1 MKRFAD
7 IVEDVKSLS
16 TEEKGELSLILE
28 HILIEEKRSE
38 IFKNHHAAIGELK
51 SGKLKFYDKA
61 EDVINALND
70 N

>member
-38 IFKNHHAAIGELK
+38 IFKNHHATIGELK

>member
-16 TEEKGELSLILE
+16 IEEKGELSEILD
-28 HILIEEKRSE
+28 HILIEERRSE
-38 IFKNHHAAIGELK
+38 ILKHHHAALEELK

-61 EDVINALND
+61 EDVLNTLNED
-70 N
+70 